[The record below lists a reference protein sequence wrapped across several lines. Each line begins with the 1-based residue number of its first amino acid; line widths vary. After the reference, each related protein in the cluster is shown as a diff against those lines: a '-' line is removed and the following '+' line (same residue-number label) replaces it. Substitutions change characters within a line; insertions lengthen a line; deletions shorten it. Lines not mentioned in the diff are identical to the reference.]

1 LRPGL
6 AAAFKAPQKA
16 LSHAIAEMESALDR
30 VA

>member
-1 LRPGL
+1 L